1 MLLNDFLYQRSLLK
15 TEQHQR
21 RLKFNT
27 LVPQTS
33 IFDGVENPF
42 EKEEYI
48 EEIKTVIVKGGTKG
62 EALEE
67 KEKELEEKEKEL
79 EEKEL
84 EEKEKE
90 LEEKEL
96 EEKEKE
102 KEKELEEKEKE
113 LEEKEKELEEEE
125 KELELEEEE
134 KEEWIS
140 VDDEG
145 ESTSESLK
153 KIKKAVAYLA
163 TKDGGKVDDSFEH
176 KDVIFDNL
184 SKKGGTADDKD
195 IKNVVV
201 SFF

>member
-62 EALEE
+62 EALEDNMKELEEKELEEKELEE

-84 EEKEKE
+84 EEK
-90 LEEKEL
+90 
-96 EEKEKE
+96 
-102 KEKELEEKEKE
+102 
-113 LEEKEKELEEEE
+113 
-125 KELELEEEE
+125 ELEEEE